1 MGLDRPDKRNAFDMA
16 MLEELAMAYA
26 EVDRNDTIR
35 AGVLYGRGPHFTAG
49 FDLREVVPRLQ
60 AGERLVPEGG
70 IDPWGLDPDAIR
82 KPIVAATHGKCLTL
96 GIELLLAADVRVA
109 AETASFAQLEVGR
122 GIFPFGGATLRFPQ
136 VAGWGNAMRWM
147 LTGEEFDAT
156 EALRLGLIQ
165 EVVADGILSS
175 VPSRSRT
182 RSLARHRSVSRRRC
196 DRRGSPPAMAS
207 RQRRSSCWAKYA
219 GCSRARTPAERWGHS
234 SLVNRSTSSGGDG
247 RDGVISRGV
256 RPLRLRIALA
266 RFERPWA

>member
-1 MGLDRPDKRNAFDMA
+1 MDQQRVRVEQDGPVLLVGLDRPDKRNAFDMA

-165 EVVADGILSS
+165 EVVADGIHVERAVEIAHQIARQAPLG
-175 VPSRSRT
+175 VEATLRSAR
-182 RSLARHRSVSRRRC
+182 LAARNGIAAAEVELLGEVRRLLASE
-196 DRRGSPPAMAS
+196 DAS
-207 RQRRSSCWAKYA
+207 RALGA
-219 GCSRARTPAERWGHS
+219 FLTGEP
-234 SLVNRSTSSGGDG
+234 VDFVG
-247 RDGVISRGV
+247 R
-256 RPLRLRIALA
+256 
-266 RFERPWA
+266 